1 VQAWDRDPEKPGKVL
16 FADRCFV
23 MSKPVLFDFFATWCG
38 PCRMQT
44 PIIEEL
50 AKKMGDAVEIRK
62 VDVDQH
68 MDLAEKYGIRVV
80 PTLIIEKDGKVVQS
94 LEGVTDAVTLEKMLR
109 AVV

>member
-1 VQAWDRDPEKPGKVL
+1 
-16 FADRCFV
+16 
-23 MSKPVLFDFFATWCG
+23 MSKPILFDFFATWCG

-62 VDVDQH
+62 VDVDEH

-80 PTLIIEKDGKVVQS
+80 PTLIIEKDGKVLHS
-94 LEGVTDAVTLEKMLR
+94 LEGVTDASTLEKLLR
-109 AVV
+109 PVV

>member
-1 VQAWDRDPEKPGKVL
+1 
-16 FADRCFV
+16 
-23 MSKPVLFDFFATWCG
+23 MSKPILFDFFATWCG

-94 LEGVTDAVTLEKMLR
+94 LEGVTDAATLEKLLR

>member
-1 VQAWDRDPEKPGKVL
+1 
-16 FADRCFV
+16 

-44 PIIEEL
+44 PILEDL

-62 VDVDQH
+62 VDVDQN

-80 PTLIIEKDGKVVQS
+80 PTLVIEKDGRIIQQM
-94 LEGVTDAVTLEKMLR
+94 EGVTDAATLEKLLKPL
-109 AVV
+109 VE

>member
-1 VQAWDRDPEKPGKVL
+1 
-16 FADRCFV
+16 

-50 AKKMGDAVEIRK
+50 EKKMGDKIEVRK
-62 VDVDQH
+62 VDVDQN
-68 MDLAEKYGIRVV
+68 MELAEKYGIRVV

-94 LEGVTDAVTLEKMLR
+94 MEGVTDAATLEKLL
-109 AVV
+109 APLVG

>member
-1 VQAWDRDPEKPGKVL
+1 
-16 FADRCFV
+16 
-23 MSKPVLFDFFATWCG
+23 MSKPVLFDFFDTWCG

-50 AKKMGDAVEIRK
+50 AKTMGDTVEIRK

-80 PTLIIEKDGKVVQS
+80 PTLIIEKDGKILQS
-94 LEGVTDAVTLEKMLR
+94 LEGVTDAITLEKMLR
-109 AVV
+109 PLVG